1 MARTILK
8 SKRRVY
14 LALASAG
21 LLALI
26 VVGTAYA
33 ITSSSFKY
41 SSTKTGYVSVSA
53 MDMAPDNDANDYFN
67 DWSQGVEPNDS
78 SCYNA
83 GVNLPSGSKVKSV
96 TFLYKSGPTSEFF
109 GRFVRMRLST
119 GVGTDIISA
128 PNPAN
133 DTGLPSSVTRNVGAA
148 NQNVSNS
155 QFAYGIGVCPG
166 ATDGTFIGAR
176 IKYTYRN
183 AGS

>member
-14 LALASAG
+14 LALAAVG

-41 SSTKTGYVSVSA
+41 SNTKTGYLSVSH
-53 MDMAPDNDANDYFN
+53 MDFIPDNDANDYFN
-67 DWSQGVEPNDS
+67 DWTAGLIPNDGT
-78 SCYNA
+78 CYNA
-83 GVNLPSGSKVKSV
+83 GINLPSGSKVKQI
-96 TFLYKSGPTSEFF
+96 TFYYESGVGGDFF
-109 GRFVRMRLST
+109 GRFVRQTMATS
-119 GVGTDIISA
+119 VGTDIISA

-133 DTGLPSSVTRNVGAA
+133 DTTLPSSVTRNVAAA
-148 NQNVSNS
+148 NQNVNNS
-155 QFAYGIGVCPG
+155 KYSYGIGVCPG
-166 ATDGTFIGAR
+166 LDGVFLGAR
-176 IKYTYRN
+176 VKFTYKH